1 MTIKDKIL
9 YFLRERGI
17 SREVFYQNT
26 GLSPSNFKGIALK
39 SELGGDKIVRILSVY
54 KEMSPDWLLLDNG
67 SMLRGGI
74 TDDVISAKHDSVQ
87 TEESFVYKMY
97 KEKDDETKTLIKQ
110 NAILEERIRQLEADN
125 ESLRNQVGA
134 DKITDTFT
142 DISSED
148 YEEDYIPVKRPS
160 DSKRPSAGKV

>member
-39 SELGGDKIVRILSVY
+39 SELGGDKIVKILSVY
-54 KEMSPDWLLLDNG
+54 KEISPDWLLLDNG
-67 SMLRGGI
+67 SMLRGDI
-74 TDDVISAKHDSVQ
+74 TNDVISAKHDFVQ
-87 TEESFVYKMY
+87 TEDSFIYKMY

-125 ESLRNQVGA
+125 ESLRNQAGA

-142 DISSED
+142 DMPSED
-148 YEEDYIPVKRPS
+148 YEEDYPPVKRPS
-160 DSKRPSAGKV
+160 DSKRTSAGKV